1 MPELIT
7 IGETMVAMVPED
19 VGMLRYK
26 RNLNIRIAG
35 AESNVAMGV
44 RKLGHT
50 AGWISRLGKDE
61 FGELILREI
70 QSEGVDCSKVIWD
83 EEHTTGLM
91 VKQMETDATKVF
103 YY

>member
-1 MPELIT
+1 MKVKMPELIT

-50 AGWISRLGKDE
+50 AGRISRHGKDE

-70 QSEGVDCSKVIWD
+70 QSEGVD
-83 EEHTTGLM
+83 
-91 VKQMETDATKVF
+91 
-103 YY
+103 

>member
-50 AGWISRLGKDE
+50 DFARNSIRGSRL
-61 FGELILREI
+61 F
-70 QSEGVDCSKVIWD
+70 
-83 EEHTTGLM
+83 
-91 VKQMETDATKVF
+91 
-103 YY
+103 

>member
-44 RKLGHT
+44 RKLGNSIR
-50 AGWISRLGKDE
+50 GSRL
-61 FGELILREI
+61 F
-70 QSEGVDCSKVIWD
+70 
-83 EEHTTGLM
+83 
-91 VKQMETDATKVF
+91 
-103 YY
+103 

>member
-1 MPELIT
+1 MKVKMPELIT

-44 RKLGHT
+44 RKLRHLT
-50 AGWISRLGKDE
+50 PQSSLRPQVSRL
-61 FGELILREI
+61 LRPSTRYDVCH
-70 QSEGVDCSKVIWD
+70 QTCV
-83 EEHTTGLM
+83 
-91 VKQMETDATKVF
+91 
-103 YY
+103 

>member
-1 MPELIT
+1 MKVKMPELIT

-44 RKLGHT
+44 RKLGH
-50 AGWISRLGKDE
+50 GVLLMDSLLHQHLQIQNLLLRFVWI
-61 FGELILREI
+61 
-70 QSEGVDCSKVIWD
+70 
-83 EEHTTGLM
+83 
-91 VKQMETDATKVF
+91 
-103 YY
+103 